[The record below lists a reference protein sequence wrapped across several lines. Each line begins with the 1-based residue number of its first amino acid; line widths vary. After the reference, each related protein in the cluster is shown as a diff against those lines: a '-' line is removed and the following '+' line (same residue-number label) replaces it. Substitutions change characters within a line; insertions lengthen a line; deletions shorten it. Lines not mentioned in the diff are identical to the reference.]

1 MVRPDSGATKTATS
15 GLRGTEDLGNGL
27 KAQFVLESGINADT
41 GNGDSGSGLDFK
53 RRATVGLL
61 GNFGEVHLGRDETAA
76 YKAMQRYDAFNH
88 AGIGGTQSWGLGS
101 NDDKRKDN
109 LIRLRLAQLWRPDLR
124 GQLCV
129 R

>member
-1 MVRPDSGATKTATS
+1 MQTPAM
-15 GLRGTEDLGNGL
+15 GTR
-27 KAQFVLESGINADT
+27 
-41 GNGDSGSGLDFK
+41 GSGLDFK

-61 GNFGEVHLGRDETAA
+61 GNFGEVHLGRDETRRLH
-76 YKAMQRYDAFNH
+76 KAMQRYDVFNH
-88 AGIGGTQSWGLGS
+88 AGIGGTQSWGLGN

-109 LIRLRLAQLWRPDLR
+109 LIGYVSPKLRRPDLR